1 MFKIPMKKLLDFR
14 EKILQQQMFLIRQQ
28 GNVRSIK
35 GKNKK

>member
-1 MFKIPMKKLLDFR
+1 MKKLLDFR